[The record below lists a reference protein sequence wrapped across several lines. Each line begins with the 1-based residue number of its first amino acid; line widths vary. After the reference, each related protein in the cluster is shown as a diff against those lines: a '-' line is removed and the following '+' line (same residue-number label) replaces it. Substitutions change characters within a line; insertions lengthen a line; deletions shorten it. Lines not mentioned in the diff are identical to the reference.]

1 MFGTALSL
9 IGLQTVQA
17 QVTIDVAKITCNQ
30 YLAGEVTD
38 ARTLGIW
45 LNGYVNGARAK
56 ALIEPLAAGHISW
69 SNIARTTSTRWFWML
84 PEKFLVA
91 TNRLAA
97 VDFRDD

>member
-1 MFGTALSL
+1 MRPWFVMFGTALSL

-45 LNGYVNGARAK
+45 LNGYVNGARGK
-56 ALIEPLAAGHISW
+56 TLIEPLAAGHI
-69 SNIARTTSTRWFWML
+69 ILEHYCQDHIDTLVLDAARKIFGGD
-84 PEKFLVA
+84 K
-91 TNRLAA
+91 
-97 VDFRDD
+97 